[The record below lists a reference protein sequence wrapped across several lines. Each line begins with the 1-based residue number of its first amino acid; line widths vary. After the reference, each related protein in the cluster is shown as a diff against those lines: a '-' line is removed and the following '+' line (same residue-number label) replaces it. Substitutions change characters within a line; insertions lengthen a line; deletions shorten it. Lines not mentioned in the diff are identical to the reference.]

1 MKGTNSKR
9 LATCLSALAF
19 AAAGMT
25 IASDRAVAQQVQQT
39 EQITVVAPLH
49 LLGPDERSDRVFYT
63 QAVGFADLDLRT
75 DWGVQTLGARIGYA
89 AEENCKLL
97 DRYYP
102 DSTPIAAKAGRRQ
115 SCVTDAVYGA
125 QPQFTAVVFAA
136 RQ

>member
-1 MKGTNSKR
+1 MKGTYTKR
-9 LATCLSALAF
+9 LTTALSVAAF
-19 AAAGMT
+19 AAVGLTA
-25 IASDRAVAQQVQQT
+25 ASERAFAQQS
-39 EQITVVAPLH
+39 EQITVIAPLH
-49 LLGPDERSDRVFYT
+49 ILGPDERSDRVYYT

-102 DSTPIAAKAGRRQ
+102 DSVTAAAKASRKQ
-115 SCVTDAVYGA
+115 ACVTDAVYGA
-125 QPQFTAVVFAA
+125 QPQLTAVVFAA

>member
-1 MKGTNSKR
+1 MKGICSTR
-9 LATCLSALAF
+9 LATCLSVAALV
-19 AAAGMT
+19 AAGLT
-25 IASDRAVAQQVQQT
+25 FASDRAFAQQT

-49 LLGPDERSDRVFYT
+49 ILGPDDRNPDRVYYT

-89 AEENCKLL
+89 ADENCRLL

-102 DSTPIAAKAGRRQ
+102 DSTTVAAKVTRKQ
-115 SCVTDAVYGA
+115 NCVADAVYRA
-125 QPQFTAVVFAA
+125 QPQFSAVVFAA